1 MKQNLLTQVHK
12 TLLKTRKTIAVA
24 ESCTGGLASSL
35 LTSLS
40 KSSKYFIL
48 GTVTYSNRA
57 KTCILGIPTSL
68 INKKGAVSCEVA
80 LKMAENIRKIAK
92 TDFGLGIT
100 GIAGP
105 TGGTPGKP
113 VGTVFIAVS
122 GQKKNI
128 CNKCNFTGNRSAVRR
143 KTALKALQLLY
154 SILTCAPSSP

>member
-1 MKQNLLTQVHK
+1 MSMEQDLLTQVHK

-57 KTCILGIPTSL
+57 KTRILGIPTSL

-92 TDFGLGIT
+92 TDFGLSIT

-105 TGGTPGKP
+105 TGAKEFATFWPWP
-113 VGTVFIAVS
+113 TWSSAPITWPA
-122 GQKKNI
+122 
-128 CNKCNFTGNRSAVRR
+128 RSPCLFATRAS
-143 KTALKALQLLY
+143 T
-154 SILTCAPSSP
+154 